1 VAAKETAAPTR
12 DKVDDWLAE
21 IGDDLPGVDLTVE
34 AIVNRIQRITKLFKG
49 QMEETLAAH
58 DLSSGEF
65 GVLCA
70 LEWAGPPYR
79 STPGKLAKRSDL
91 SSGAMTN
98 RLDHLERAGL
108 IDRLPDPSDRRGIV
122 VQMTPAGRKKWEE
135 ALGAQA
141 AKESLVASALDDEE
155 KEQLTNLLRRL
166 MLALEAEGAKPAS

>member
-1 VAAKETAAPTR
+1 MAPRQTAAPAR

-34 AIVNRIQRITKLFKG
+34 AIVNRIQRITKHLKS

-58 DLSSGEF
+58 DLSPGEF
-65 GVLCA
+65 GVLCS
-70 LEWAGPPYR
+70 LEWTGPPYR

-98 RLDHLERAGL
+98 RLDRLERAGL
-108 IDRLPDPSDRRGIV
+108 IQRLPDASDRRGIV
-122 VQMTPAGRKKWEE
+122 VQLTEEGRKKWEE

-141 AKESLVASALDDEE
+141 AKESLVASALDEEE
-155 KEQLTNLLRRL
+155 KEQLTGLLRRL
-166 MLALEAEGAKPAS
+166 MLAFEESGQRL